1 MEIFAGVL
9 LMLAG
14 YLVGLYVRRRAF
26 YRRNEAGVEEFDSF
40 GKSIASGLFEGVL
53 KILSVALIFF
63 GVLAIFAGA
72 VASM

>member
-14 YLVGLYVRRRAF
+14 YLVSLYVRRRAF
-26 YRRNEAGVEEFDSF
+26 YRRNDAGVEEFGGF
-40 GKSIASGLFEGVL
+40 GKSVISGLFEGLL
-53 KILSVALIFF
+53 KIIAVALMFF

-72 VASM
+72 VASV

>member
-9 LMLAG
+9 LMLTG

-26 YRRNEAGVEEFDSF
+26 YRRNEAGVEEFNSF
-40 GKSIASGLFEGVL
+40 GKSIVSGLFEGAL
-53 KILSVALIFF
+53 KVISVALLLF

-72 VASM
+72 VASV